1 MTNLLASRDC
11 LFLNAFCFHWLSRS
25 LVNYLSY
32 QIHNFLFI
40 SIPLSLTNTTPHPAL
55 LLLTCQAPTF
65 SCKQNTLYWHYKMN
79 YHCEI
84 QNRNNNSADN
94 QVCLPPIQVL
104 FNSIERRNVPKLAFA
119 NTDRS
124 CDNMRCN
131 TAEEQTYAAPVLLP
145 QHPVVYPAVNSG
157 LEATTIATTQFLP
170 DSTTKPETQ
179 PVLENI
185 KPCYKSAPI
194 YEIINNETDMHAQAK
209 RPIPEFE
216 DAKSKKKQNSG
227 RRSNLPKETV
237 QVLNTWLLNHL
248 NNPYPTQQEKRE
260 LLIKTGLT
268 KIQLSNWFI
277 NVRRRKIFS
286 DYYTLVNSIPSDN
299 TNNTPME
306 QATKCIGVSQHI
318 VGCQQHHI
326 RCHIEL
332 LYRLW
337 IIQEI
342 RSCPC
347 YTTQKIDW

>member
-1 MTNLLASRDC
+1 
-11 LFLNAFCFHWLSRS
+11 
-25 LVNYLSY
+25 
-32 QIHNFLFI
+32 
-40 SIPLSLTNTTPHPAL
+40 
-55 LLLTCQAPTF
+55 
-65 SCKQNTLYWHYKMN
+65 MN

-170 DSTTKPETQ
+170 DSTTNPETQ

-194 YEIINNETDMHAQAK
+194 YEIINNETDMHAQTK
-209 RPIPEFE
+209 RSIPEFE
-216 DAKSKKKQNSG
+216 DSKSKKKQNSG

-306 QATKCIGVSQHI
+306 QAQNASVYHNTLSAANNTTYDATSNCSTDY
-318 VGCQQHHI
+318 
-326 RCHIEL
+326 EL
-332 LYRLW
+332 SKRFAHAPVTRRKKLIDRL
-337 IIQEI
+337 EELKKL
-342 RSCPC
+342 SNP
-347 YTTQKIDW
+347 DMN

>member
-1 MTNLLASRDC
+1 
-11 LFLNAFCFHWLSRS
+11 
-25 LVNYLSY
+25 
-32 QIHNFLFI
+32 
-40 SIPLSLTNTTPHPAL
+40 
-55 LLLTCQAPTF
+55 
-65 SCKQNTLYWHYKMN
+65 MN
-79 YHCEI
+79 YNCEI

-104 FNSIERRNVPKLAFA
+104 FNSIERRSVPELPFA

-124 CDNMRCN
+124 CDTLRCN
-131 TAEEQTYAAPVLLP
+131 TTEEQTYAAPVLLP
-145 QHPVVYPAVNSG
+145 QHSVVYPAVNSG

-170 DSTTKPETQ
+170 DSTKEPE
-179 PVLENI
+179 PVLEDI

-194 YEIINNETDMHAQAK
+194 YEIINNEADMHTQIK

-216 DAKSKKKQNSG
+216 DSKSKKKQNSG

-299 TNNTPME
+299 TNNTSME
-306 QATKCIGVSQHI
+306 QARNASVYHNTLSAANNTTYDVTSNCSTDY
-318 VGCQQHHI
+318 
-326 RCHIEL
+326 EL
-332 LYRLW
+332 SKRFAHTPVTRRKKLIDRL
-337 IIQEI
+337 EELKKL
-342 RSCPC
+342 SNP
-347 YTTQKIDW
+347 DMN

>member
-1 MTNLLASRDC
+1 
-11 LFLNAFCFHWLSRS
+11 
-25 LVNYLSY
+25 
-32 QIHNFLFI
+32 
-40 SIPLSLTNTTPHPAL
+40 
-55 LLLTCQAPTF
+55 
-65 SCKQNTLYWHYKMN
+65 MN

-170 DSTTKPETQ
+170 DSTTNPETQ

-306 QATKCIGVSQHI
+306 QAQNASVYHNTLSAANNTTYDATSNCSTDY
-318 VGCQQHHI
+318 
-326 RCHIEL
+326 EL
-332 LYRLW
+332 SKRFAHAPVTRRKKLIDRL
-337 IIQEI
+337 EELKKL
-342 RSCPC
+342 SNP
-347 YTTQKIDW
+347 DMN